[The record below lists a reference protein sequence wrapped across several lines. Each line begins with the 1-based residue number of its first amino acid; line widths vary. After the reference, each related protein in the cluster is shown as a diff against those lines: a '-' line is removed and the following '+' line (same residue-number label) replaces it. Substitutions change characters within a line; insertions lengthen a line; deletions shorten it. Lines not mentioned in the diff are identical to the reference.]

1 MNSINQLVSAVTP
14 ERELLLN
21 HPLYKELRNLKD
33 FTLFMEYH
41 VYAVWD
47 FMSLLKALQI
57 NLTGITLPWIPAANP
72 IAARL
77 INDIVL
83 AEETDEHPNGGYCSH
98 FELYLMAMKEAGAS
112 TEKIDLLIGALKS
125 GRSFSE
131 ALEVI
136 NAPDFVRQFLNCNYQ
151 MAMYGKTHEIAASFT
166 LGREELIPDLFQKL
180 VNELISNQSEKL
192 AVLSYYFDRH
202 IQLDTDEHG
211 PLALKMVDLLTDND
225 PIKMKE
231 AENAANEALQARRIL
246 WDGIYSELLKSKELE
261 IA

>member
-1 MNSINQLVSAVTP
+1 
-14 ERELLLN
+14 
-21 HPLYKELRNLKD
+21 
-33 FTLFMEYH
+33 
-41 VYAVWD
+41 
-47 FMSLLKALQI
+47 
-57 NLTGITLPWIPAANP
+57 
-72 IAARL
+72 
-77 INDIVL
+77 
-83 AEETDEHPNGGYCSH
+83 
-98 FELYLMAMKEAGAS
+98 
-112 TEKIDLLIGALKS
+112 
-125 GRSFSE
+125 
-131 ALEVI
+131 
-136 NAPDFVRQFLNCNYQ
+136 
-151 MAMYGKTHEIAASFT
+151 MAMYGKPHEIAASFT